1 MLQKLILPASLMVY
15 ESPGPKVTMSITFGA
30 GASRFPNN
38 DRTLME
44 EEE

>member
-1 MLQKLILPASLMVY
+1 MLQKLILPAGLMVY

-30 GASRFPNN
+30 GASSFPNN